1 VNNLQETLFFPFQD
15 AAARKQF
22 LFASLVAFAGFIIP
36 IIPLIILTGYSA
48 KIMRQV
54 IEERK
59 KPSMPDW
66 QQSDWSDMFMDG
78 LRIYGAQFVLMLP
91 LMIVMGIGFF
101 MMFGG
106 SIGVS
111 LMANENLQNI
121 APVGILL
128 MVLGIAFIMLF
139 SLLSLPYAVIVST
152 VGPHVAATRSFE
164 SAFRFKEWWS
174 IFRKAL
180 GQFVLAYVI
189 AMAVAWVFTFILQI
203 AMMTVV
209 LICVLPFIM
218 PPYIAYNVLLRN
230 TLNAQAYAVGSDN
243 PITK

>member
-1 VNNLQETLFFPFQD
+1 
-15 AAARKQF
+15 
-22 LFASLVAFAGFIIP
+22 
-36 IIPLIILTGYSA
+36 
-48 KIMRQV
+48 
-54 IEERK
+54 
-59 KPSMPDW
+59 
-66 QQSDWSDMFMDG
+66 
-78 LRIYGAQFVLMLP
+78 
-91 LMIVMGIGFF
+91 MGIGFF

-152 VGPHVAATRSFE
+152 VGPHVGATRSFE